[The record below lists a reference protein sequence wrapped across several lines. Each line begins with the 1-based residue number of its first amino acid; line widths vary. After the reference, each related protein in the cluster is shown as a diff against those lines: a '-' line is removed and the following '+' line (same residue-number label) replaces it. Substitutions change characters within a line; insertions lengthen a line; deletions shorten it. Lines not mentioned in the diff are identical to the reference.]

1 MNFLLMNLMKI
12 WMKIFKFWSS
22 FDIEIQQEFKNLLI
36 GFLGFLCFY
45 YFVFLIVICIEK
57 KNIQKELRVKFN
69 KEKIGRRG

>member
-45 YFVFLIVICIEK
+45 YFVFLIVIRIEK
-57 KNIQKELRVKFN
+57 KNIQKGLRVKFN